1 MELTKCFRCFMPEI
15 FEIIDNCLLLHS
27 QKYPFY
33 GGEGADEVGDAIEA
47 ISASGGIDISWKFN
61 ATRSRYKGSH
71 AGHAGQDER
80 NRL

>member
-27 QKYPFY
+27 QKYPFFW
-33 GGEGADEVGDAIEA
+33 GDEGADEPGDAVEA

-71 AGHAGQDER
+71 AGQEER